1 MGGGCGSQSVQPAED
16 EAAADVRTTAQPAL
30 PPDRRRKSSIMHGV
44 TRRISEVR
52 RKGSTRTALRFRRQE
67 SMRREFT
74 SDGTLLPHEVK
85 SDRHLVSG
93 LVRTARRP
101 RARPS
106 RARRP

>member
-1 MGGGCGSQSVQPAED
+1 MGGVCGSESVQPAEAQA
-16 EAAADVRTTAQPAL
+16 EGNARTEEPGL
-30 PPDRRRKSSIMHGV
+30 HPSPEHRRKSSVMHGV

-52 RKGSTRTALRFRRQE
+52 RKGSIRTALRFRRQE

-93 LVRTARRP
+93 LVRTASTRTP
-101 RARPS
+101 RMLQ
-106 RARRP
+106 